1 MSEFVRR
8 YRKFFVAAAAG
19 LAALIAALSDG
30 SVSGDEIVVIISAIL
45 GPLGVAWIPNAPQ
58 KTTTTRGT
66 ATPPL

>member
-1 MSEFVRR
+1 MNTFVRR

-19 LAALIAALSDG
+19 LASLIAALADG
-30 SVSGDEIVVIISAIL
+30 NVSGDEIVVIVAAIL
-45 GPLGVAWIPNAPQ
+45 GPLGVAGIPNAPE